1 MGKFIV
7 IKEEDW
13 GILSR
18 QVLVLP
24 ESTEL
29 STDESIEERAKEILS
44 KHSNCDIGV
53 IDIFE
58 HDGNQVIEAMKELA
72 TEQSLI
78 EQMKAKEFAEWCQA
92 NEFYYYKHEKK
103 WAHISFPNAISK
115 HCNVWYTTEQL
126 FNQFTNQK
134 Q

>member
-29 STDESIEERAKEILS
+29 STDESIDERAKEYFLKRDKEITDRDVYGF
-44 KHSNCDIGV
+44 H
-53 IDIFE
+53 
-58 HDGNQVIEAMKELA
+58 HDSTIHELMAEFA

-78 EQMKAKEFAEWCQA
+78 EQMKAKEFAEWCSI
-92 NEFYYYKHEKK
+92 NGWFFYTKDNLWRKHGNGGFEYK
-103 WAHISFPNAISK
+103 
-115 HCNVWYTTEQL
+115 TTEQL